1 MKKADNFNASK
12 WLVENKIT
20 TQSRLKETKNNYTTL
35 DVKIGDKVK
44 FYVEVPIQN
53 IGKDG
58 EKTIGTVIKINPTTF
73 IVKDKKGR
81 EHKISKTWFKGATY
95 LPSIIKEEKTW
106 DDIDKELADEEA
118 QDIKKAKTFVNT
130 IQGKNAVRVIKALI
144 NKPYGYDKLDKV
156 LQILNLDR
164 QNFIYAAKVAGMDF
178 ETDAAGIHIYD
189 DNYQDQDVAINQ
201 INGDWIV
208 G

>member
-1 MKKADNFNASK
+1 MKKQNLSEEFRRMQKLAGININEAKD
-12 WLVENKIT
+12 
-20 TQSRLKETKNNYTTL
+20 NYTTL

-44 FYVEVPIQN
+44 FYVDVPVQN
-53 IGKDG
+53 IGTTG

-73 IVKDKKGR
+73 IVKDKKGG
-81 EHKISKTWFKGATY
+81 EHKIYKTWFKGATY
-95 LPSIIKEEKTW
+95 LPSIIKEEKTFA
-106 DDIDKELADEEA
+106 DVDKELEDEEA
-118 QDIKKAKTFVNT
+118 QDMENARKFVNT

-144 NKPYGYDKLDKV
+144 SKPYGYDELDEA

-164 QNFIYAAKVAGMDF
+164 QNFIYAAKAAGMDF

-189 DNYQDQDVAINQ
+189 NNYQDQDVAINQ
-201 INGDWIV
+201 INGEWIV

>member
-1 MKKADNFNASK
+1 MKQPLNEQFIRMQKLAGVITENQINKDPNSLDRMLKLLKLVLDDSYKMLADKSEDKDFIISHLQDTIKGVLNVLKDSNRTN
-12 WLVENKIT
+12 EN
-20 TQSRLKETKNNYTTL
+20 Q
-35 DVKIGDKVK
+35 
-44 FYVEVPIQN
+44 
-53 IGKDG
+53 
-58 EKTIGTVIKINPTTF
+58 IN
-73 IVKDKKGR
+73 
-81 EHKISKTWFKGATY
+81 
-95 LPSIIKEEKTW
+95 EEKTW
-106 DDIDKELADEEA
+106 DDVDKELADEEA

-156 LQILNLDR
+156 LQVLNLDR
-164 QNFIYAAKVAGMDF
+164 QNFIYAAKAAGMDF

>member
-1 MKKADNFNASK
+1 MKKQINEEFLRMQVLAGI
-12 WLVENKIT
+12 KINEA
-20 TQSRLKETKNNYTTL
+20 KDDYITL

-44 FYVEVPIQN
+44 FYIDVPVQN
-53 IGKDG
+53 IGKTG

-73 IVKDKKGR
+73 TVKDKKGK

-95 LPSIIKEEKTW
+95 LPSIIKEEKSFA
-106 DDIDKELADEEA
+106 DVDKELADEEA
-118 QDIKKAKTFVNT
+118 QDMENARVFINT

-144 NKPYGYDKLDKV
+144 SKPYRYDKLDKV
-156 LQILNLDR
+156 LQVLNLDR
-164 QNFIYAAKVAGMDF
+164 QNFIYAAKAAGMDF

-189 DNYQDQDVAINQ
+189 NNYQDQDVSINQ
-201 INGDWIV
+201 INGEWIV